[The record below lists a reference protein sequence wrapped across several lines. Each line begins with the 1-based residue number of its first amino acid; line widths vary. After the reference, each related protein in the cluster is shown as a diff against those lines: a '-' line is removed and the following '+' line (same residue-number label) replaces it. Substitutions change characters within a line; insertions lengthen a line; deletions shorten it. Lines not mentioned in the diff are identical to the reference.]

1 MSTVNYQLILK
12 KYWGYNDFRGIQRDI
27 IESIGSGRDTLGLM
41 PTGGGKSVTFQ
52 VPALAKP
59 GLCLVITPLIALMKD
74 QVESLKSRGIKA
86 AFIHSG
92 LSHEQ
97 SLTVLENSVFGAYKF
112 LYISPE
118 RLSSELFLR
127 KLQHIKV
134 SFITVDEAHCICQW
148 GYDFRP
154 SYLQIAR
161 VRKVKPDCPIL
172 ALTATATPEVA
183 KDIQRNLQFREENV
197 FRMSFF
203 RPNLAYKVLHADATM
218 LGLLQVLNEHQGSC
232 IIYIRNRQKCAD
244 LAKLL
249 TEYGFSTTY
258 YHAGL
263 KQGEKDERQEAWLR
277 GECRIIVATNAFGM
291 GIDKPDVRL
300 VVHVDLP
307 DSIEEYFQEAGR
319 AGRDGKP
326 ACSVIVMDGKE
337 LELSKRRVKQH
348 YPDLDYVRGA
358 YEDVC
363 CFLQLAA
370 GDGMNVTREFNLQK
384 FCVTFHYH
392 PLMLTSAL
400 DILDK
405 AGYIAYRDE
414 EEGTSR
420 LRIDAT
426 RHQLFNVLDSHGEQI
441 ILAML
446 RRYGGIFVD
455 FIFIDEDMIAR
466 DAGVGLDIVY
476 QYLKELNRRGLVS
489 YIPRKHIPLITFLQR
504 RVLKEELEFPYGV
517 YAMRKEAYEY
527 RLQALHAYCL
537 NTEECRSRLLLRY
550 FGETET
556 RRCGVCDV
564 CELEDNAGI
573 TEQEY
578 RQIREHIISQL
589 RKGPVKASELDTK
602 GIRPHSLVW
611 ALDYMRAKEELVAD
625 GPFIR
630 LASDN

>member
-1 MSTVNYQLILK
+1 MDTYLSILRR
-12 KYWGYNDFRGIQRDI
+12 YWGYDDFRGIQRDI

-41 PTGGGKSVTFQ
+41 PTGGGKSITFQ

-59 GLCLVITPLIALMKD
+59 GMCLVITPLIALMKD
-74 QVESLKSRGIKA
+74 QVEALNSRGIKA
-86 AFIHSG
+86 ACIHSG

-97 SLTVLENSVFGAYKF
+97 TLVVLENCVFNAYKF

-118 RLSSELFLR
+118 RLGSDFFLK
-127 KLQHIKV
+127 KLGHMKI

-154 SYLQIAR
+154 SYLQIAQ
-161 VRKVKPDCPIL
+161 VRKVKPNSPVL
-172 ALTATATPEVA
+172 ALTATATPEVT
-183 KDIQRNLQFREENV
+183 KDIQKHLNFKEENV
-197 FRMSFF
+197 FRMSFY

-218 LGLLQVLNEHQGSC
+218 LGLLQLLNEYEGSC
-232 IIYIRNRQKCAD
+232 IVYTRNRQKCDD
-244 LAKLL
+244 LAKQLM
-249 TEYGFSTTY
+249 EYGYMATF

-263 KQGEKDERQEAWLR
+263 KAGEKNERQDAWLR
-277 GECRIIVATNAFGM
+277 GDCRIMVATNAFGM

-326 ACSVIVMDGKE
+326 ASSVIVMDGKE

-348 YPDLDYVRGA
+348 FPDLDFVRKV

-363 CFLQLAA
+363 CFLQLAV
-370 GDGMNVTREFNLQK
+370 GDGMNVTREFNMER

-405 AGYIAYRDE
+405 AGYIEYRDA

-420 LRIDAT
+420 LRIEAT
-426 RHQLFNVLDSHGEQI
+426 RNLLFSVIDSQDEQI
-441 ILAML
+441 VMALL
-446 RRYGGIFVD
+446 RRYGGIFIDYV
-455 FIFIDEDMIAR
+455 FIDEDMISR
-466 DAGVGLDIVY
+466 DTGLSMDIIY
-476 QYLKELNRRGLVS
+476 QDLKELARRGLVS

-504 RVLKEELEFPYGV
+504 RVMKEELEFPYGV
-517 YAMRKEAYEY
+517 YTLRKEAYVY
-527 RLQALHAYCL
+527 RLNAMQAYCV

-550 FGETET
+550 FGEAKTHN
-556 RRCGVCDV
+556 CGICDV
-564 CELEDNAGI
+564 CESEDTSGI

-578 RQIREHIISQL
+578 LMIRERIISQL
-589 RKGPVKASELDTK
+589 QNGPVKASELDVK
-602 GIRPHSLVW
+602 GIRPHSLTW

-630 LASDN
+630 FASKD

>member
-1 MSTVNYQLILK
+1 MDTYLSILK
-12 KYWGYNDFRGIQRDI
+12 QYWGYDDFRGIQRDI
-27 IESIGSGRDTLGLM
+27 IESIGKGKDTLGLM
-41 PTGGGKSVTFQ
+41 PTGGGKSITFQ
-52 VPALAKP
+52 VPALARP
-59 GLCLVITPLIALMKD
+59 GMCLVITPLIALMKD
-74 QVESLKSRGIKA
+74 QVEALNSRGIKA
-86 AFIHSG
+86 ACIHSG

-97 SLTVLENSVFGAYKF
+97 TLVILENCVFNAYKF

-118 RLSSELFLR
+118 RLGSELFLR
-127 KLQHIKV
+127 KLGHMKV

-154 SYLQIAR
+154 SYLQIAN

-172 ALTATATPEVA
+172 ALTATATPEVTR
-183 KDIQRNLQFREENV
+183 DIQKNLNFKEENV

-203 RPNLAYKVLHADATM
+203 RPNLAYKVLHADATI
-218 LGLLQVLNEHQGSC
+218 LGLLQLLEEYSGSC
-232 IIYIRNRQKCAD
+232 IVYTRNRQRCGD
-244 LAKLL
+244 LAKQLI
-249 TEYGFSTTY
+249 EYGYTATY

-263 KQGEKDERQEAWLR
+263 KAGEKDERQNAWLR
-277 GECRIIVATNAFGM
+277 GTYRIMVATNAFGM

-326 ACSVIVMDGKE
+326 ASSVIVMDGKE

-348 YPDLDYVRGA
+348 FPDLEYVKKA

-363 CFLQLAA
+363 CFLQLAV
-370 GDGMNVTREFNLQK
+370 GDGMNVTREFNMER

-405 AGYIAYRDE
+405 AGYIEYRDA

-426 RHQLFNVLDSHGEQI
+426 RNQLFNALDGQGEQI

-455 FIFIDEDMIAR
+455 FVYIDEDMISR
-466 DAGVGLDIVY
+466 DTGLTMDIIY
-476 QYLKELNRRGLVS
+476 QDLKELARRGLVS
-489 YIPRKHIPLITFLQR
+489 YIPRKHIPLITFRQR
-504 RVLKEELEFPYGV
+504 RVLTEELEFPYGV
-517 YAMRKEAYEY
+517 YTMRKEAYVY
-527 RLQALHAYCL
+527 RLNALQAYCV
-537 NTEECRSRLLLRY
+537 NTEECRSRLLLQY
-550 FGETET
+550 FGETKAH
-556 RRCGVCDV
+556 RCGICDV
-564 CELEDNAGI
+564 CESDDTVGI
-573 TEQEY
+573 TEAEFL
-578 RQIREHIISQL
+578 QIREHILSQL
-589 RKGPVKASELDTK
+589 QDGPIKASELDIK
-602 GIRPHSLVW
+602 GIRPHSLTW

-625 GPFIR
+625 GPFLR
-630 LASDN
+630 LASKD

>member
-1 MSTVNYQLILK
+1 MDTYLSILK
-12 KYWGYNDFRGIQRDI
+12 QYWGYDDFRGIQRDI
-27 IESIGSGRDTLGLM
+27 IESIGSGKDTLGLM
-41 PTGGGKSVTFQ
+41 PTGGGKSITFQ
-52 VPALAKP
+52 VPALARP
-59 GLCLVITPLIALMKD
+59 GMCLVITPLVALMKD
-74 QVESLKSRGIKA
+74 QVEALNSRGIKA
-86 AFIHSG
+86 ACIHSG

-97 SLTVLENSVFGAYKF
+97 TLVILENCVFNAYKF

-118 RLSSELFLR
+118 RLGSEFFLR
-127 KLQHIKV
+127 KLGHMSI

-154 SYLQIAR
+154 SYLQIAQ
-161 VRKVKPDCPIL
+161 VRNVKPNCPVL
-172 ALTATATPEVA
+172 ALTATATPEVT
-183 KDIQRNLQFREENV
+183 KDIQKNLRFKEENV

-218 LGLLQVLNEHQGSC
+218 LGLLQLLNEYEGSC
-232 IIYIRNRQKCAD
+232 IVYTRNRQKCCD
-244 LAKLL
+244 LAKQL
-249 TEYGFSTTY
+249 TEYGYKATF

-263 KQGEKDERQEAWLR
+263 KAGEKDERQNAWLR
-277 GECRIIVATNAFGM
+277 GNYRIMVATNAFGM

-326 ACSVIVMDGKE
+326 ASSVIVMDGKE

-348 YPDLDYVRGA
+348 FPELEYVRKA
-358 YEDVC
+358 YEDIC
-363 CFLQLAA
+363 CFLQLAV
-370 GDGMNVTREFNLQK
+370 GDGMNVTREFNMER
-384 FCVTFHYH
+384 FCVAFRYH

-405 AGYIAYRDE
+405 AGYIEYRDAE
-414 EEGTSR
+414 DGTSR

-426 RHQLFNVLDSHGEQI
+426 RNQLFSILDSQGEQI

-455 FIFIDEDMIAR
+455 FVFIDEDMISR
-466 DAGVGLDIVY
+466 DTGLTLDIIY
-476 QYLKELNRRGLVS
+476 QDLKELARRGLVS
-489 YIPRKHIPLITFLQR
+489 YIPRKHIPLITFRQR
-504 RVLKEELEFPYGV
+504 RVMKEELEFPYGV
-517 YAMRKEAYEY
+517 YAMRKEAYVY
-527 RLQALHAYCL
+527 RLNALQAYCV

-556 RRCGVCDV
+556 HRCGICDV
-564 CELEDNAGI
+564 CELEDTAGI
-573 TEQEY
+573 TEAEY
-578 RQIREHIISQL
+578 LNIRNHILAQL
-589 RKGPVKASELDTK
+589 KNGPIKASELDIK
-602 GIRPHSLVW
+602 GIRPHSLAW

-630 LASDN
+630 LASKD

>member
-1 MSTVNYQLILK
+1 MDTYLSILK
-12 KYWGYNDFRGIQRDI
+12 QYWGYDDFRGIQRDI
-27 IESIGSGRDTLGLM
+27 IESIGKGKDTLGLM
-41 PTGGGKSVTFQ
+41 PTGGGKSITFQ
-52 VPALAKP
+52 VPALARP
-59 GLCLVITPLIALMKD
+59 GMCLVITPLIALMKD
-74 QVESLKSRGIKA
+74 QVEALNSRGIKA
-86 AFIHSG
+86 ACIHSG

-97 SLTVLENSVFGAYKF
+97 TLVILENSVFNAYKF

-118 RLSSELFLR
+118 RLGSEFFLR
-127 KLQHIKV
+127 KLGHMKV

-154 SYLQIAR
+154 SYLQIAN

-172 ALTATATPEVA
+172 ALTATATPEVTR
-183 KDIQRNLQFREENV
+183 DIQKNLNFKEENV

-203 RPNLAYKVLHADATM
+203 RPNLAYKVLHADATI
-218 LGLLQVLNEHQGSC
+218 LGLLQLLEEYSGSC
-232 IIYIRNRQKCAD
+232 IVYTRNRQRCGD
-244 LAKLL
+244 LAKQLI
-249 TEYGFSTTY
+249 EYGYTATY

-263 KQGEKDERQEAWLR
+263 KAGEKDERQNAWLR
-277 GECRIIVATNAFGM
+277 GTYRIMVATNAFGM

-326 ACSVIVMDGKE
+326 ASSVIVMDGKE

-348 YPDLDYVRGA
+348 FPDLEYVKKA

-363 CFLQLAA
+363 CFLQLAV
-370 GDGMNVTREFNLQK
+370 GDGMNVTREFNMER

-405 AGYIAYRDE
+405 AGYIEYRDA

-426 RHQLFNVLDSHGEQI
+426 RNQLFNALDGQGEQI

-455 FIFIDEDMIAR
+455 FVFIDEDMISR
-466 DAGVGLDIVY
+466 DTGLTMDIIY
-476 QYLKELNRRGLVS
+476 QDLKELARRGLVS
-489 YIPRKHIPLITFLQR
+489 YIPRKHIPLITFRQR
-504 RVLKEELEFPYGV
+504 RVLTEELEFPYGV
-517 YAMRKEAYEY
+517 YTMRKEAYVY
-527 RLQALHAYCL
+527 RLNALQAYCM
-537 NTEECRSRLLLRY
+537 NTEECRSRLLLQY
-550 FGETET
+550 FGETKAH
-556 RRCGVCDV
+556 RCGICDV
-564 CELEDNAGI
+564 CESDDTVGI
-573 TEQEY
+573 TEAEFL
-578 RQIREHIISQL
+578 QIRERIISQL
-589 RKGPVKASELDTK
+589 QNGPIKASELDIK
-602 GIRPHSLVW
+602 GIRPHSLTW

-625 GPFIR
+625 GPFLR
-630 LASDN
+630 LASKD

>member
-1 MSTVNYQLILK
+1 MDTYLSILK
-12 KYWGYNDFRGIQRDI
+12 RYWGYDDFRGIQRDI

-41 PTGGGKSVTFQ
+41 PTGGGKSITFQ

-59 GLCLVITPLIALMKD
+59 GTCLVITPLIALMKD
-74 QVESLKSRGIKA
+74 QVEALKSRGIKA
-86 AFIHSG
+86 ACVHSG

-97 SLTVLENSVFGAYKF
+97 TLVVLENCVFNAYKF

-118 RLSSELFLR
+118 RLSSEIFLK
-127 KLQHIKV
+127 KLGHMNV

-154 SYLQIAR
+154 SYLQIAQ

-172 ALTATATPEVA
+172 ALTATATPEVTR
-183 KDIQRNLQFREENV
+183 DIQKNLGFKEENV
-197 FRMSFF
+197 FRMSFY
-203 RPNLAYKVLHADATM
+203 RPNLAYKVLHADATI
-218 LGLLQVLNEHQGSC
+218 LGLLQLLNEYEGSC
-232 IIYIRNRQKCAD
+232 IIYTRNRQRCGD
-244 LAKLL
+244 LAKQLV
-249 TEYGFSTTY
+249 EYGFTATY

-263 KQGEKDERQEAWLR
+263 KHGEKDERQEAWLR
-277 GECRIIVATNAFGM
+277 GTYRIMVATNAFGM

-319 AGRDGKP
+319 AGRDGQP
-326 ACSVIVMDGKE
+326 AVSVIVMDGKE

-348 YPDLDYVRGA
+348 FPDLDFVRSV
-358 YEDVC
+358 YDDVC

-370 GDGMNVTREFNLQK
+370 GDGLNVTREFNMER

-405 AGYIAYRDE
+405 AGYIAYRDA

-420 LRIDAT
+420 MRIDAT
-426 RHQLFNVLDSHGEQI
+426 RHQLFESLDNQGEQMM
-441 ILAML
+441 LAML

-455 FIFIDEDMIAR
+455 FVFIDEDMISR
-466 DAGVGLDIVY
+466 DTGLSMDVIY
-476 QYLKELNRRGLVS
+476 QDLKELDRRRLIS

-504 RVLKEELEFPYGV
+504 RVLKEELEFPYGI
-517 YAMRKEAYEY
+517 YAMRKEAYEF
-527 RLQALHAYCL
+527 RLSALQAYCL

-550 FGETET
+550 FGETNT
-556 RRCGVCDV
+556 HRCGICDV
-564 CELEDNAGI
+564 CELEASSGI

-578 RQIREHIISQL
+578 LQIREHILSQL
-589 RKGPVKASELDTK
+589 RNGPIKASELDIK
-602 GIRPHSLVW
+602 GIRPHSLTW
-611 ALDYMRAKEELVAD
+611 ALDHMRAKEELVVD

-630 LASDN
+630 LASGN

>member
-1 MSTVNYQLILK
+1 MDTYLSILK
-12 KYWGYNDFRGIQRDI
+12 QYWGYDDFRGIQRDI
-27 IESIGSGRDTLGLM
+27 IESIGSGKDTLGLM
-41 PTGGGKSVTFQ
+41 PTGGGKSITFQ
-52 VPALAKP
+52 VPALARP
-59 GLCLVITPLIALMKD
+59 GMCLVITPLVALMKD
-74 QVESLKSRGIKA
+74 QVEALNSRGIKA
-86 AFIHSG
+86 ACIHSG

-97 SLTVLENSVFGAYKF
+97 TLVILENCVFNAYKF

-118 RLSSELFLR
+118 RLGSEFFLR
-127 KLQHIKV
+127 KLGHMSI

-154 SYLQIAR
+154 SYLQIAQ
-161 VRKVKPDCPIL
+161 VRNVKPNCPVL
-172 ALTATATPEVA
+172 ALTATATPEVT
-183 KDIQRNLQFREENV
+183 KDIQKNLRFKEENV

-218 LGLLQVLNEHQGSC
+218 LGLLQLLNEYDGSC
-232 IIYIRNRQKCAD
+232 IVYTRNRQKCCD
-244 LAKLL
+244 LAKQL
-249 TEYGFSTTY
+249 TEYGYKATF

-263 KQGEKDERQEAWLR
+263 KTGEKDERQNAWLR
-277 GECRIIVATNAFGM
+277 GNYRIMVATNAFGM

-326 ACSVIVMDGKE
+326 ASSVIVMDGKE

-348 YPDLDYVRGA
+348 FPELEYVRKA

-363 CFLQLAA
+363 CFLQLAV
-370 GDGMNVTREFNLQK
+370 GDGMNVTRELNMER
-384 FCVTFHYH
+384 FCVSFHYH

-400 DILDK
+400 DILEK
-405 AGYIAYRDE
+405 AGYIEYRNA

-426 RHQLFNVLDSHGEQI
+426 RNQLFSALDSQGELL

-455 FIFIDEDMIAR
+455 FVFIDEDMISR
-466 DAGVGLDIVY
+466 DSGLTVDVIY
-476 QYLKELNRRGLVS
+476 QDLKELARRGLVS
-489 YIPRKHIPLITFLQR
+489 YIPRKHVPLITFRQR
-504 RVLKEELEFPYGV
+504 RVMKEELDFPYAV
-517 YAMRKEAYEY
+517 YAMRKEAYVY
-527 RLQALHAYCL
+527 RLSALQAYCV

-556 RRCGVCDV
+556 HRCGICDI
-564 CELEDNAGI
+564 CESEDTTGI
-573 TEQEY
+573 TEAEY
-578 RQIREHIISQL
+578 LQIRNRILAQL
-589 RKGPVKASELDTK
+589 QNGPVKASELDIK
-602 GIRPHSLVW
+602 GIRPHSLTW

-630 LASDN
+630 LASKN

>member
-1 MSTVNYQLILK
+1 MDTYLSILK
-12 KYWGYNDFRGIQRDI
+12 QYWGYDDFRGIQRDI
-27 IESIGSGRDTLGLM
+27 IESIGKGKDTLGLM
-41 PTGGGKSVTFQ
+41 PTGGGKSITFQ
-52 VPALAKP
+52 VPALARP
-59 GLCLVITPLIALMKD
+59 GMCLVITPLIALMKD
-74 QVESLKSRGIKA
+74 QVEALNSRGIKA
-86 AFIHSG
+86 ACIHSG

-97 SLTVLENSVFGAYKF
+97 TLVILENCVFNAYKF

-118 RLSSELFLR
+118 RLGSELFLR
-127 KLQHIKV
+127 KLGHMKV

-154 SYLQIAR
+154 SYLQIAN

-172 ALTATATPEVA
+172 ALTATATPEVTR
-183 KDIQRNLQFREENV
+183 DIQKNLNFKEENV

-203 RPNLAYKVLHADATM
+203 RPNLAYKVLHADASI
-218 LGLLQVLNEHQGSC
+218 LGLLQLLEEYSGSC
-232 IIYIRNRQKCAD
+232 IVYTRNRQRCGD
-244 LAKLL
+244 LAKQLI
-249 TEYGFSTTY
+249 EYGYTATY

-263 KQGEKDERQEAWLR
+263 KAGEKDERQNAWLR
-277 GECRIIVATNAFGM
+277 GTYRIMVATNAFGM

-326 ACSVIVMDGKE
+326 ASSVIVMDGKE

-348 YPDLDYVRGA
+348 FPELEYVKKA

-363 CFLQLAA
+363 CFLQLAV
-370 GDGMNVTREFNLQK
+370 GDGMNVTREFNMER

-405 AGYIAYRDE
+405 AGYIEYRDA

-420 LRIDAT
+420 LRIEAT
-426 RHQLFNVLDSHGEQI
+426 RNQLFNALDSQGEQL

-455 FIFIDEDMIAR
+455 FVYIDEDMISR
-466 DAGVGLDIVY
+466 DTGLTMDIIY
-476 QYLKELNRRGLVS
+476 QDLKELARRGLVS
-489 YIPRKHIPLITFLQR
+489 YIPRKHIPLITFRQR
-504 RVLKEELEFPYGV
+504 RVLTEELEFPYGV
-517 YAMRKEAYEY
+517 YAMRKEAYVY
-527 RLQALHAYCL
+527 RLNALQAYCV

-550 FGETET
+550 FGETKT
-556 RRCGVCDV
+556 HRCGICDV
-564 CELEDNAGI
+564 CELEDTTGI
-573 TEQEY
+573 TEAEFL
-578 RQIREHIISQL
+578 QIRERIISQL
-589 RKGPVKASELDTK
+589 QNGPIKASELDIK
-602 GIRPHSLVW
+602 GIRPHSLTW

-630 LASDN
+630 LASKD

>member
-1 MSTVNYQLILK
+1 MDTYLSILK
-12 KYWGYNDFRGIQRDI
+12 RYWGYDDFRGIQRDI

-41 PTGGGKSVTFQ
+41 PTGGGKSITFQ

-59 GLCLVITPLIALMKD
+59 GTCLVITPLIALMKD
-74 QVESLKSRGIKA
+74 QVEALKSRGIKA
-86 AFIHSG
+86 ACVHSG

-97 SLTVLENSVFGAYKF
+97 TLVVLENCVFNAYKF

-118 RLSSELFLR
+118 RLSSEIFLK
-127 KLQHIKV
+127 KLGHMNV

-154 SYLQIAR
+154 SYLQIAQ

-172 ALTATATPEVA
+172 ALTATATPEVTR
-183 KDIQRNLQFREENV
+183 DIQKNLGFKEENV
-197 FRMSFF
+197 FRMSFY
-203 RPNLAYKVLHADATM
+203 RPNLAYKVLHADDTI
-218 LGLLQVLNEHQGSC
+218 LGLLQLLNEYEGSC
-232 IIYIRNRQKCAD
+232 IIYTRNRQRCGD
-244 LAKLL
+244 LAKQLV
-249 TEYGFSTTY
+249 EYGFTATY

-263 KQGEKDERQEAWLR
+263 KHGEKDERQEAWLR
-277 GECRIIVATNAFGM
+277 GTYRIMVATNAFGM

-319 AGRDGKP
+319 AGRDGQP
-326 ACSVIVMDGKE
+326 AVSVIVMDGKE

-348 YPDLDYVRGA
+348 FPDLDFVRSV
-358 YEDVC
+358 YDDVC

-370 GDGMNVTREFNLQK
+370 GDGLNVTREFNMER

-405 AGYIAYRDE
+405 AGYIAYRDA

-420 LRIDAT
+420 MRIDAT
-426 RHQLFNVLDSHGEQI
+426 RHQLFESLDNQGEQMM
-441 ILAML
+441 LAML

-455 FIFIDEDMIAR
+455 FVFIDEDMISR
-466 DAGVGLDIVY
+466 DTGLSMDVIY
-476 QYLKELNRRGLVS
+476 QDLKELDRRRLIS

-504 RVLKEELEFPYGV
+504 RVLKEELEFPYGI
-517 YAMRKEAYEY
+517 YAMRKEAYEF
-527 RLQALHAYCL
+527 RLSALQAYCL

-550 FGETET
+550 FGETNT
-556 RRCGVCDV
+556 HRCGICDV
-564 CELEDNAGI
+564 CELEASSGI

-578 RQIREHIISQL
+578 LQIRERILNQL
-589 RKGPVKASELDTK
+589 RNGPIKASELDIK
-602 GIRPHSLVW
+602 GIRPHSLTW
-611 ALDYMRAKEELVAD
+611 ALDYMRAKEELVVD

-630 LASDN
+630 LASGN

>member
-1 MSTVNYQLILK
+1 MDTYLSILK
-12 KYWGYNDFRGIQRDI
+12 QYWGYDDFRGIQRDI
-27 IESIGSGRDTLGLM
+27 IESIGKGKDTLGLM
-41 PTGGGKSVTFQ
+41 PTGGGKSITFQ
-52 VPALAKP
+52 VPALARP
-59 GLCLVITPLIALMKD
+59 GMCLVITPLIALMKD
-74 QVESLKSRGIKA
+74 QVEALNSRGIKA
-86 AFIHSG
+86 ACIHSG

-97 SLTVLENSVFGAYKF
+97 TLVILENSVFNAYKF

-118 RLSSELFLR
+118 RLGSEFFLR
-127 KLQHIKV
+127 KLGHMKV

-154 SYLQIAR
+154 SYLQIAN

-172 ALTATATPEVA
+172 ALTATATPEVTR
-183 KDIQRNLQFREENV
+183 DIQKNLNFKEENV

-203 RPNLAYKVLHADATM
+203 RPNLAYKVLHADATI
-218 LGLLQVLNEHQGSC
+218 LGLLQLLEEYSGSC
-232 IIYIRNRQKCAD
+232 IVYTRNRQRCGD
-244 LAKLL
+244 LAKQLI
-249 TEYGFSTTY
+249 EYGYTATF

-263 KQGEKDERQEAWLR
+263 KAGEKDERQNAWLR
-277 GECRIIVATNAFGM
+277 GNYRIMVATNAFGM

-326 ACSVIVMDGKE
+326 ASSVIVMDGKE

-348 YPDLDYVRGA
+348 FPDLEYVKKA

-363 CFLQLAA
+363 CFLQLAV
-370 GDGMNVTREFNLQK
+370 GDGMNVTREFNIER

-405 AGYIAYRDE
+405 AGYIEYRDA

-426 RHQLFNVLDSHGEQI
+426 RNQLFNALDDQGEQI

-455 FIFIDEDMIAR
+455 FVYIDEDMISR
-466 DAGVGLDIVY
+466 DTGLTMDIIY
-476 QYLKELNRRGLVS
+476 QDLKELARRGLVS
-489 YIPRKHIPLITFLQR
+489 YIPRKHIPLITFRQR
-504 RVLKEELEFPYGV
+504 RVLTEELEFPYGV
-517 YAMRKEAYEY
+517 YAMRKEAYVY
-527 RLQALHAYCL
+527 RLNALQAYCV

-550 FGETET
+550 FGETKT
-556 RRCGVCDV
+556 HRCGICDV
-564 CELEDNAGI
+564 CELEDTTGI
-573 TEQEY
+573 TEAEFL
-578 RQIREHIISQL
+578 QIRERIISQL
-589 RKGPVKASELDTK
+589 QNGPIKASELDIK
-602 GIRPHSLVW
+602 GIRPHSLTW
-611 ALDYMRAKEELVAD
+611 ALDYMRAKEELVTD

-630 LASDN
+630 LASKD

>member
-1 MSTVNYQLILK
+1 MDTYLSILK
-12 KYWGYNDFRGIQRDI
+12 QYWGYDDFRGIQRDI
-27 IESIGSGRDTLGLM
+27 IESIGKGKDTLGLM
-41 PTGGGKSVTFQ
+41 PTGGGKSITFQ
-52 VPALAKP
+52 VPALARP
-59 GLCLVITPLIALMKD
+59 GMCLVITPLIALMKD
-74 QVESLKSRGIKA
+74 QVEALNSRGIKA
-86 AFIHSG
+86 ACIHSG

-97 SLTVLENSVFGAYKF
+97 TLVILENSVFNAYKF

-118 RLSSELFLR
+118 RLGSEFFLR
-127 KLQHIKV
+127 KLGHMKV

-154 SYLQIAR
+154 SYLQIAN

-172 ALTATATPEVA
+172 ALTATATPEVTR
-183 KDIQRNLQFREENV
+183 DIQKNLNFKEENV

-203 RPNLAYKVLHADATM
+203 RPNLAYKVLHADATI
-218 LGLLQVLNEHQGSC
+218 LGLLQLLEEYSGSC
-232 IIYIRNRQKCAD
+232 IVYTRNRQRCGD
-244 LAKLL
+244 LAKQLI
-249 TEYGFSTTY
+249 EYGYTATY

-263 KQGEKDERQEAWLR
+263 KAGEKDERQNAWLR
-277 GECRIIVATNAFGM
+277 GNYRIMVATNAFGM

-326 ACSVIVMDGKE
+326 ASSVIVMDGKE

-348 YPDLDYVRGA
+348 FPDLEYVRKA

-363 CFLQLAA
+363 CFLQLAV
-370 GDGMNVTREFNLQK
+370 GDGMNVTREFNMER

-405 AGYIAYRDE
+405 AGYIEYRDA

-426 RHQLFNVLDSHGEQI
+426 RNQLFNALDGQGEQI

-455 FIFIDEDMIAR
+455 FVYIDEDMISR
-466 DAGVGLDIVY
+466 DTGLTMDIIY
-476 QYLKELNRRGLVS
+476 QDLKELARRGLVS
-489 YIPRKHIPLITFLQR
+489 YIPRKHIPLITFRQR
-504 RVLKEELEFPYGV
+504 RVLTEELEFPYGV
-517 YAMRKEAYEY
+517 YAMRKEAYVY
-527 RLQALHAYCL
+527 RLNALQAYCV
-537 NTEECRSRLLLRY
+537 NTEECRSRLLLQY
-550 FGETET
+550 FGETKAH
-556 RRCGVCDV
+556 RCGICDV
-564 CELEDNAGI
+564 CELEDTTGI
-573 TEQEY
+573 TEAEFL
-578 RQIREHIISQL
+578 QIRERIISQL
-589 RKGPVKASELDTK
+589 QNGPIKASELDIK
-602 GIRPHSLVW
+602 GIRPHSLTW

-625 GPFIR
+625 GPFVR
-630 LASDN
+630 LASKD

>member
-1 MSTVNYQLILK
+1 MDTYLSILK
-12 KYWGYNDFRGIQRDI
+12 QYWGYDDFRGIQRDI
-27 IESIGSGRDTLGLM
+27 IESIGKGKDTLGLM
-41 PTGGGKSVTFQ
+41 PTGGGKSITFQ
-52 VPALAKP
+52 VPALARP
-59 GLCLVITPLIALMKD
+59 GMCLVITPLIALMKD
-74 QVESLKSRGIKA
+74 QVEALNSRGIKA
-86 AFIHSG
+86 ACIHSG

-97 SLTVLENSVFGAYKF
+97 TLVILENCVFNAYKF

-118 RLSSELFLR
+118 RLGSELFLR
-127 KLQHIKV
+127 KLGHMKV

-154 SYLQIAR
+154 SYLQIAN

-172 ALTATATPEVA
+172 ALTATATPEVTR
-183 KDIQRNLQFREENV
+183 DIQKNLNFKEENV

-203 RPNLAYKVLHADATM
+203 RPNLAYKVLHADATI
-218 LGLLQVLNEHQGSC
+218 LGLLQLLEEYSGSC
-232 IIYIRNRQKCAD
+232 IVYTRNRQRCGD
-244 LAKLL
+244 LAKQLI
-249 TEYGFSTTY
+249 EYGYTATY

-263 KQGEKDERQEAWLR
+263 KAGEKDERQNAWLR
-277 GECRIIVATNAFGM
+277 GTYRIMVATNAFGM

-326 ACSVIVMDGKE
+326 ASSVIVMDGKE

-348 YPDLDYVRGA
+348 FPELEYVKKA

-363 CFLQLAA
+363 CFLQLAV
-370 GDGMNVTREFNLQK
+370 GDGMNVTREFNMER

-405 AGYIAYRDE
+405 AGYIEYRDAE
-414 EEGTSR
+414 ESTSR

-426 RHQLFNVLDSHGEQI
+426 RNQLFNALDGQGEQI

-455 FIFIDEDMIAR
+455 FVYIDEDMISR
-466 DAGVGLDIVY
+466 DTGLTMDIIY
-476 QYLKELNRRGLVS
+476 QDLKELARRGLVS
-489 YIPRKHIPLITFLQR
+489 YIPRKHIPLITFRQR
-504 RVLKEELEFPYGV
+504 RVLTEELEFPYGV
-517 YAMRKEAYEY
+517 YAMRKEAYVY
-527 RLQALHAYCL
+527 RLNALQAYCV

-550 FGETET
+550 FGETKAH
-556 RRCGVCDV
+556 RCGICDV
-564 CELEDNAGI
+564 CESDDTVGI
-573 TEQEY
+573 TEAEFL
-578 RQIREHIISQL
+578 QIREHILSQL
-589 RKGPVKASELDTK
+589 QNGPIKASELDIK
-602 GIRPHSLVW
+602 GIRPHSLTW

-630 LASDN
+630 LASKD

>member
-1 MSTVNYQLILK
+1 MDTYLSILK
-12 KYWGYNDFRGIQRDI
+12 RYWGYDDFRSIQRDI

-41 PTGGGKSVTFQ
+41 PTGGGKSITFQ

-59 GLCLVITPLIALMKD
+59 GMCLVITPLIALMKD
-74 QVESLKSRGIKA
+74 QVEALNSRGIKA
-86 AFIHSG
+86 ACVHSG

-97 SLTVLENSVFGAYKF
+97 TIVVLENSVFGAYKF

-118 RLSSELFLR
+118 RLSSELLLR
-127 KLQHIKV
+127 KLGHMNI

-148 GYDFRP
+148 GYDFLP
-154 SYLQIAR
+154 SYLQIAQA
-161 VRKVKPDCPIL
+161 RKVKPDCPML

-183 KDIQRNLQFREENV
+183 KDIQKNLGFKEENV

-203 RPNLAYKVLHADATM
+203 RPNLAYKVLHAD
-218 LGLLQVLNEHQGSC
+218 
-232 IIYIRNRQKCAD
+232 
-244 LAKLL
+244 
-249 TEYGFSTTY
+249 
-258 YHAGL
+258 
-263 KQGEKDERQEAWLR
+263 R
-277 GECRIIVATNAFGM
+277 GDYRIMVATNAFGM

-326 ACSVIVMDGKE
+326 AISVIVMDGKE
-337 LELSKRRVKQH
+337 LELSERRIKQH
-348 YPDLDYVRGA
+348 FPDLDFVRKV

-363 CFLQLAA
+363 CFLQLAV
-370 GDGMNVTREFNLQK
+370 GDGLNVTREFNMER

-405 AGYIAYRDE
+405 AGYIAYRDA

-426 RHQLFNVLDSHGEQI
+426 RNQLFSVLDSQGEQI

-446 RRYGGIFVD
+446 RRYGGIFIDMV
-455 FIFIDEDMIAR
+455 FIDEDMISR
-466 DAGVGLDIVY
+466 DTGLTLDIIY
-476 QYLKELNRRGLVS
+476 QDLKELSRRGLVN

-504 RVLKEELEFPYGV
+504 RVMKEELGFPYQI
-517 YAMRKEAYEY
+517 YTMRKEAYEF
-527 RLQALHAYCL
+527 RLKALLAYCV
-537 NTEECRSRLLLRY
+537 NTEECRSCMLLSY
-550 FGETET
+550 FGEKNTH
-556 RRCGVCDV
+556 RCGICDV
-564 CELEDNAGI
+564 CEQEDIAGI

-578 RQIREHIISQL
+578 MQIREKIVSQL
-589 RKGPVKASELDTK
+589 KNGPIKISELDIK
-602 GIRPHSLVW
+602 GIRPHSLAW

-630 LASDN
+630 LASGN

>member
-1 MSTVNYQLILK
+1 MDTYLSILK
-12 KYWGYNDFRGIQRDI
+12 RYWGYDDFRSIQRDI

-41 PTGGGKSVTFQ
+41 PTGGGKSITFQ

-59 GLCLVITPLIALMKD
+59 GMCLVITPLVALMKD
-74 QVESLKSRGIKA
+74 QVEALNSHGIKA
-86 AFIHSG
+86 ACVHSG

-97 SLTVLENSVFGAYKF
+97 TMVVLENSVFGAYKF

-127 KLQHIKV
+127 KLGHMNI

-154 SYLQIAR
+154 SYLQIAQ
-161 VRKVKPDCPIL
+161 VRKVKPDCPML

-183 KDIQRNLQFREENV
+183 ADIQKNLGFKEENV

-203 RPNLAYKVLHADATM
+203 RPNLAYKVLHADATI
-218 LGLLQVLNEHQGSC
+218 LGLLQLLNTYDGSC
-232 IIYIRNRQKCAD
+232 IVYTRNRQKCDD
-244 LAKLL
+244 LSKKLV
-249 TEYGFSTTY
+249 EYGYTATF

-263 KQGEKDERQEAWLR
+263 KPGEKDSRQEAWLR
-277 GECRIIVATNAFGM
+277 GDYRIMVATNAFGM
-291 GIDKPDVRL
+291 GIDKSDVRL

-326 ACSVIVMDGKE
+326 ASSVIVMDGKE
-337 LELSKRRVKQH
+337 LELSKRRVRQH
-348 YPDLDYVRGA
+348 FPDLDFVRKV

-363 CFLQLAA
+363 CFLQLAV
-370 GDGMNVTREFNLQK
+370 GDGLNVTREFNMER

-405 AGYIAYRDE
+405 AGYIAYRDA

-426 RHQLFNVLDSHGEQI
+426 RNQLFSVLDSQGEQI

-446 RRYGGIFVD
+446 RRYGGIFIDMV
-455 FIFIDEDMIAR
+455 FIDEDMISR
-466 DAGVGLDIVY
+466 DTGLTLDIIY
-476 QYLKELNRRGLVS
+476 QDLKELSRRGLVN
-489 YIPRKHIPLITFLQR
+489 YIPRKHVPLITFLQR
-504 RVLKEELEFPYGV
+504 RVMKEDLGFPYHI
-517 YAMRKEAYEY
+517 YTIRKEAYEF
-527 RLQALHAYCL
+527 RLKALQAYCV
-537 NTEECRSRLLLRY
+537 NTEECRSSLLLSY
-550 FGETET
+550 FGEKNTH
-556 RRCGVCDV
+556 RCGICDV
-564 CELEDNAGI
+564 CEQEDIAGV

-578 RQIREHIISQL
+578 MQIREKIVSQL
-589 RKGPVKASELDTK
+589 KDGPIKISELDIK
-602 GIRPHSLVW
+602 GIRPHSLAW

-630 LASDN
+630 LVSSGN

>member
-1 MSTVNYQLILK
+1 MDTYLSILK
-12 KYWGYNDFRGIQRDI
+12 QYWGYDDFRGIQRDI
-27 IESIGSGRDTLGLM
+27 IESIGKGKDTLGLM
-41 PTGGGKSVTFQ
+41 PTGGGKSITFQ
-52 VPALAKP
+52 VPALARP
-59 GLCLVITPLIALMKD
+59 GMCLVITPLIALMKD
-74 QVESLKSRGIKA
+74 QVEALNSRGIKA
-86 AFIHSG
+86 ACIHSG

-97 SLTVLENSVFGAYKF
+97 TLVILENCVFNAYKF

-118 RLSSELFLR
+118 RLGSELFLR
-127 KLQHIKV
+127 KLGHMKV

-154 SYLQIAR
+154 SYLQIAN

-172 ALTATATPEVA
+172 ALTATATPEVTR
-183 KDIQRNLQFREENV
+183 DIQKNLNFKEENV

-203 RPNLAYKVLHADATM
+203 RPNLAYKVLHADATI
-218 LGLLQVLNEHQGSC
+218 LGLLQLLEEYSGSC
-232 IIYIRNRQKCAD
+232 IVYTRNRQRCGD
-244 LAKLL
+244 LAKQLI
-249 TEYGFSTTY
+249 EYGYTATY

-263 KQGEKDERQEAWLR
+263 KAGEKDERQNAWLR
-277 GECRIIVATNAFGM
+277 GTYRIMVATNAFGM

-326 ACSVIVMDGKE
+326 ASSVIVMDGKE

-348 YPDLDYVRGA
+348 FPDLEYVKKA

-363 CFLQLAA
+363 CFLQLAV
-370 GDGMNVTREFNLQK
+370 GDGMNVTREFNMER

-405 AGYIAYRDE
+405 AGYIEYRDA

-426 RHQLFNVLDSHGEQI
+426 RNQLFNALDGQGEQI

-455 FIFIDEDMIAR
+455 FVYIDEDMISR
-466 DAGVGLDIVY
+466 DTGLTMDIIY
-476 QYLKELNRRGLVS
+476 QDLKELARRGLVS
-489 YIPRKHIPLITFLQR
+489 YIPRKHIPLITFRQR
-504 RVLKEELEFPYGV
+504 RVLTEELEFPYGV
-517 YAMRKEAYEY
+517 YAMRKEAYVY
-527 RLQALHAYCL
+527 RLNALQAYCV

-550 FGETET
+550 FGETKT
-556 RRCGVCDV
+556 HRCGICDV
-564 CELEDNAGI
+564 CELEDTTGI
-573 TEQEY
+573 TEAEFL
-578 RQIREHIISQL
+578 QIRERIISQL
-589 RKGPVKASELDTK
+589 QNGPIKASELDIK
-602 GIRPHSLVW
+602 GIRPHSLTW

-630 LASDN
+630 LASKD

>member
-1 MSTVNYQLILK
+1 MDTYLSILK
-12 KYWGYNDFRGIQRDI
+12 QYWGYDDFRGIQRDI
-27 IESIGSGRDTLGLM
+27 IESIGKGKDTLGLM
-41 PTGGGKSVTFQ
+41 PTGGGKSITFQ
-52 VPALAKP
+52 VPALARP
-59 GLCLVITPLIALMKD
+59 GMCLVITPLIALMKD
-74 QVESLKSRGIKA
+74 QVEALNSRGIKA
-86 AFIHSG
+86 ACIHSG

-97 SLTVLENSVFGAYKF
+97 TLVILENSVFNAYKF

-118 RLSSELFLR
+118 RLGSEFFLR
-127 KLQHIKV
+127 KLGHMKV

-154 SYLQIAR
+154 SYLQIAN

-172 ALTATATPEVA
+172 ALTATATPEVTR
-183 KDIQRNLQFREENV
+183 DIQKNLNFKEENV

-203 RPNLAYKVLHADATM
+203 RPNLAYKVLHADATI
-218 LGLLQVLNEHQGSC
+218 LGLLQLLEEYSGSC
-232 IIYIRNRQKCAD
+232 IVYTRNRQRCGD
-244 LAKLL
+244 LAKQLI
-249 TEYGFSTTY
+249 EYGYTATF

-263 KQGEKDERQEAWLR
+263 KAGEKDERQNAWLR
-277 GECRIIVATNAFGM
+277 GTYRIMVATNAFGM

-326 ACSVIVMDGKE
+326 ASSVIVMDGKE

-348 YPDLDYVRGA
+348 FPDLEYVKKA

-363 CFLQLAA
+363 CFLQLAV
-370 GDGMNVTREFNLQK
+370 GDGMNVTREFNMER

-405 AGYIAYRDE
+405 AGYIEYRDA

-426 RHQLFNVLDSHGEQI
+426 RNQLFNALDGQGEQI
-441 ILAML
+441 IMAML

-455 FIFIDEDMIAR
+455 FVFIDEDMISR
-466 DAGVGLDIVY
+466 DTGLTMDIIY
-476 QYLKELNRRGLVS
+476 QDLKELARRGLVS
-489 YIPRKHIPLITFLQR
+489 YIPRKHIPLITFRQR
-504 RVLKEELEFPYGV
+504 RVLTEELEFPYGV
-517 YAMRKEAYEY
+517 YTMRKEAYVY
-527 RLQALHAYCL
+527 RLNALQAYCV
-537 NTEECRSRLLLRY
+537 NTEECRSRLLLQY
-550 FGETET
+550 FGETKAH
-556 RRCGVCDV
+556 RCGICDV
-564 CELEDNAGI
+564 CELEDTTGI
-573 TEQEY
+573 TEAEFL
-578 RQIREHIISQL
+578 QIRERIISQL
-589 RKGPVKASELDTK
+589 QNGPIKASELDIK
-602 GIRPHSLVW
+602 GIRPHSLTW

-630 LASDN
+630 LASKD

>member
-1 MSTVNYQLILK
+1 MDTYLSILK
-12 KYWGYNDFRGIQRDI
+12 QYWGYDDFRGIQRDI
-27 IESIGSGRDTLGLM
+27 IESIGKGKDTLGLM
-41 PTGGGKSVTFQ
+41 PTGGGKSITFQ
-52 VPALAKP
+52 VPALARP
-59 GLCLVITPLIALMKD
+59 GMCLVITPLIALMKD
-74 QVESLKSRGIKA
+74 QVEALNSRGIKA
-86 AFIHSG
+86 ACIHSG

-97 SLTVLENSVFGAYKF
+97 TLVILENCVFNAYKF

-118 RLSSELFLR
+118 RLGSELFLR
-127 KLQHIKV
+127 KLGHMKV

-154 SYLQIAR
+154 SYLQIAN

-172 ALTATATPEVA
+172 ALTATATPEVTR
-183 KDIQRNLQFREENV
+183 DIQKNLNFKEENV

-203 RPNLAYKVLHADATM
+203 RPNLAYKVLHADATI
-218 LGLLQVLNEHQGSC
+218 LGLLQLLEEYSGSC
-232 IIYIRNRQKCAD
+232 IVYTRNRQRCGD
-244 LAKLL
+244 LAKQLI
-249 TEYGFSTTY
+249 EYGYTATY

-263 KQGEKDERQEAWLR
+263 KAGEKDERQNAWLR
-277 GECRIIVATNAFGM
+277 GTYRIMVATNAFGM

-326 ACSVIVMDGKE
+326 ASSVIVMDGKE

-348 YPDLDYVRGA
+348 FPDLEYVKKA

-363 CFLQLAA
+363 CFLQLAV
-370 GDGMNVTREFNLQK
+370 GDGMNVTREFNMER

-405 AGYIAYRDE
+405 AGYIEYRDA

-426 RHQLFNVLDSHGEQI
+426 RNQLFNALDGQGEQI

-455 FIFIDEDMIAR
+455 FVYIDEDMISR
-466 DAGVGLDIVY
+466 DTGLTMDIIY
-476 QYLKELNRRGLVS
+476 QDLKELARRGLVS
-489 YIPRKHIPLITFLQR
+489 YIPRKHIPLITFRQR
-504 RVLKEELEFPYGV
+504 RVLTEELEFPYGV
-517 YAMRKEAYEY
+517 YAMRKEAYVY
-527 RLQALHAYCL
+527 RLNALQAYCV

-550 FGETET
+550 FGETKT
-556 RRCGVCDV
+556 HRCVICDV
-564 CELEDNAGI
+564 CELEDTTGI
-573 TEQEY
+573 TEAEFL
-578 RQIREHIISQL
+578 QIRERIISQL
-589 RKGPVKASELDTK
+589 QNGPIKASELDIK
-602 GIRPHSLVW
+602 GIRPHSLTW

-625 GPFIR
+625 GPFLR
-630 LASDN
+630 LASKD

>member
-1 MSTVNYQLILK
+1 MDTYLSILK
-12 KYWGYNDFRGIQRDI
+12 QYWGYDDFRGIQRDI
-27 IESIGSGRDTLGLM
+27 IESIGKGKDTLGLM
-41 PTGGGKSVTFQ
+41 PTGGGKSITFQ
-52 VPALAKP
+52 VPALARP
-59 GLCLVITPLIALMKD
+59 GMCLVITPLVALMKD
-74 QVESLKSRGIKA
+74 QVEALNSRGIKA
-86 AFIHSG
+86 ACIHSG

-97 SLTVLENSVFGAYKF
+97 TLVILENSVFNAYKF

-118 RLSSELFLR
+118 RLGSELFLR
-127 KLQHIKV
+127 KLGHMKV

-154 SYLQIAR
+154 SYLQIAN

-172 ALTATATPEVA
+172 ALTATATPEVTR
-183 KDIQRNLQFREENV
+183 DIQKNLNFKEENV

-203 RPNLAYKVLHADATM
+203 RPNLAYKVLHADATI
-218 LGLLQVLNEHQGSC
+218 LGLLQLLEEYKGSC
-232 IIYIRNRQKCAD
+232 IVYTRNRQRCGD
-244 LAKLL
+244 LAKQLI
-249 TEYGFSTTY
+249 EYGYTATY

-263 KQGEKDERQEAWLR
+263 KAGEKDERQNAWLR
-277 GECRIIVATNAFGM
+277 GTYRIMVATNAFGM

-326 ACSVIVMDGKE
+326 ASSVIVMDGKE

-348 YPDLDYVRGA
+348 FPELEYVKKA

-363 CFLQLAA
+363 CFLQLAV
-370 GDGMNVTREFNLQK
+370 GDGMNVTREFNMER

-405 AGYIAYRDE
+405 AGYIEYRDA

-426 RHQLFNVLDSHGEQI
+426 RNQLFNALDGQGEQI

-455 FIFIDEDMIAR
+455 FVYIDEDMISR
-466 DAGVGLDIVY
+466 DTGLTMDIIY
-476 QYLKELNRRGLVS
+476 QDLKELARRGLVS
-489 YIPRKHIPLITFLQR
+489 YIPRKHIPLITFRQR
-504 RVLKEELEFPYGV
+504 RVLTEELEFPYGV
-517 YAMRKEAYEY
+517 YAMRKEAYVY
-527 RLQALHAYCL
+527 RLNALQAYCV
-537 NTEECRSRLLLRY
+537 NTEECRSRMLLRY
-550 FGETET
+550 FGETKT
-556 RRCGVCDV
+556 HRCGICDV
-564 CELEDNAGI
+564 CELEDTTGI
-573 TEQEY
+573 TEAEFL
-578 RQIREHIISQL
+578 QIRERIISQL
-589 RKGPVKASELDTK
+589 QNGPIKASELDIK
-602 GIRPHSLVW
+602 GIRPHSLTW

-630 LASDN
+630 LASKD